1 MDNEKSNPLC
11 LSLSRLMLINRR
23 MGGKNIINELFSST
37 KLDLRYVDARNGTFR
52 ENILI
57 ACYFR
62 RIITAAVPS
71 CLLVALYARVFPSF
85 GGGGG
90 REITVDT

>member
-57 ACYFR
+57 ARYFR

-71 CLLVALYARVFPSF
+71 WKH
-85 GGGGG
+85 
-90 REITVDT
+90 